1 MAAGNN
7 GAVFF
12 LGSRAHYEVLEPP
25 NNYDIENGNT
35 STETIYQN
43 QSVEELWPNE
53 QTNKHTD
60 FDANYNPETINWNYC
75 DQNNT
80 VICESNM
87 PVSCVKRRVKRRSSE
102 TLLCDEKPTIMNA
115 VEPDEHS
122 KSKPTCRVSLLS
134 FLASLARR
142 KRSLESEQVQYL
154 QHFES
159 ALTSCTYRESC
170 RCLDCQL
177 ESQLSSAETHP
188 EVDEDDL
195 DVTSTLLGLQQIK
208 LLRYLGE
215 SFARAAAMSR
225 YFECEEESDEY
236 SSDDDYA
243 SYNPKDIANQAII
256 DLDDDVF
263 IANTPDND
271 NTSTDLLLDD
281 QQEEEQS
288 VQEPLEDEDTDKQ
301 LQMEVAASTSAMFNI
316 LLYHPFSCA
325 IQ

>member
-53 QTNKHTD
+53 QTNKHSAD

-80 VICESNM
+80 VICEANM
-87 PVSCVKRRVKRRSSE
+87 PVSCVKRRIKRRSSE

-115 VEPDEHS
+115 VEQDEHS
-122 KSKPTCRVSLLS
+122 KSKPSCRVSILS

-142 KRSLESEQVQYL
+142 KRNLESEQVQYL

-170 RCLDCQL
+170 RCLDCQ
-177 ESQLSSAETHP
+177 
-188 EVDEDDL
+188 
-195 DVTSTLLGLQQIK
+195 
-208 LLRYLGE
+208 
-215 SFARAAAMSR
+215 SR

-243 SYNPKDIANQAII
+243 SYSPQDVANQAII

-263 IANTPDND
+263 ITTTSDND

-281 QQEEEQS
+281 QQEEEEQS
-288 VQEPLEDEDTDKQ
+288 VQEVLEDEDTDKQ